1 MSDPEKCCHNA
12 PAGLALRIAAATD
25 AELLSEFV
33 RELAEFEGLSHEC
46 AITPEAVTEHLLGPK
61 RCAGAIIAEL
71 DGKPA
76 GFAVYYR
83 TFSTFAAKPGIFL
96 EDLYV
101 RPDYRKRGL
110 GRALLSA
117 VAEIAHARSSG
128 RLEWTAL
135 KWNKKALALYDA
147 VGAKQMEE
155 WSLLR
160 MAPDAIRRL
169 ASADRAQNAECSMK
183 NGTPT
188 SHEGCRCGGSGPHH
202 RKD

>member
-1 MSDPEKCCHNA
+1 MSEHGNCCQHA
-12 PAGLALRIAAATD
+12 PAGLTLRIAASTD

-46 AITPEAVTEHLLGPK
+46 AITPAAVTEHLLGPR

-101 RPDYRKRGL
+101 RPDFRKRGL

-135 KWNKKALALYDA
+135 KWNKKALALYDS

-155 WSLLR
+155 WTLLR
-160 MAPDAIRRL
+160 MAPDAIGRL
-169 ASADRAQNAECSMK
+169 ATAGAAQHAECCSK

-188 SHEGCRCGGSGPHH
+188 PHEGCRCGGGDGHCKS
-202 RKD
+202 

>member
-1 MSDPEKCCHNA
+1 MSDHEKCCQHA
-12 PAGLALRIAAATD
+12 PAGLVLRIAAATD
-25 AELLSEFV
+25 AELLCEFV

-46 AITPEAVTEHLLGPK
+46 AITPESVSEHLLGPR

-71 DGKPA
+71 DGRPA
-76 GFAVYYR
+76 GYAVYFR

-101 RPDYRKRGL
+101 RPDFRKRGL

-135 KWNKKALALYDA
+135 KWNKKALDLYDA

-155 WSLLR
+155 WTLLR
-160 MAPDAIRRL
+160 MAPDAIARV
-169 ASADRAQNAECSMK
+169 AAGPAAAH
-183 NGTPT
+183 P
-188 SHEGCRCGGSGPHH
+188 HEGCRCGGGGAGHC
-202 RKD
+202 KG